1 VRSNR
6 HRLGSE
12 YVRCGVLAAMTLLV
26 LMGAAILTGTAG
38 HVFSHAAATSS
49 KTSIRPDARALA
61 EIPMWFEPNQG
72 QTGAQVKFISH
83 GRGYG
88 LFLTVDEAVLA
99 LQPSR
104 EHRDVV
110 RMSLKGSNPSANV
123 IGEDEMAGK
132 SNYLIGNDPTKWQR
146 NIPQFARVRYQDV
159 YPGVDLVYY
168 GSDGRLE
175 YDLEVG
181 QGSDPKAIG
190 LHFEGADHLTLSH
203 EGNLELE
210 IGSGSVALEAPRAY
224 QERQGKRV
232 PVEARFVLRAGNE
245 VGFEL
250 GAYDRSQKLVI
261 DPVLSYSSFL
271 GGSGNE
277 ACSTITGGAV
287 ASGCPAISVDPA
299 FNVYVAGSTSSTDF
313 PLTPTPTLPFQA
325 ALAGTA
331 NVFVTKFVPSASS
344 TGPSYIIAFSTYL
357 GGNGIDTSAGVA
369 ADAAS
374 NVAVAGTTTSTN
386 FPTTANSFNPGPL
399 GASANHVFV
408 SELKSDGT
416 ALNYSTY
423 LAGNGT
429 EKATGLALDIR
440 GKIYVS
446 GTTTSTDAGT
456 GFPSTAN
463 GFQLS
468 SKSANQFFFTEVD
481 PALLGASS
489 IPFSSYLGG
498 ATATAGG
505 VTMGGGIAVDT
516 STTPNVYITGGTD
529 YSDLPFLNAFQ
540 AATPGIHAFLGKF
553 TPSKAIG
560 AQEVYL
566 TLFGG
571 AGTDVGNGVA
581 VDSSSNAY
589 ITGSTTSASGFTPP
603 TGITP
608 VQAAYGG
615 GAHDAFLA
623 KFGTPCTGSTC
634 TTNNV
639 PLSYFT
645 YLGGSGD
652 EVGLAIAVDTIQGAL
667 ITGTTDGTLPILGS
681 APQTAFGG
689 GATDAFVARIDTTS
703 NSTTVGHFSTFL
715 GGALADAGTSLA
727 VDTTGT
733 PYVAGETLSSNFPVS
748 SAPEQATLNG
758 TSDAFVTKLGPTVN
772 LTMAPTA
779 TPNPVGVGNQVTFK
793 YTITNAGDLV
803 SNAIFTDTLPSNAT
817 FVSAT
822 STVTNACGT
831 ASSQT
836 VTCNLG
842 TLNPGA
848 TTPSV
853 SIVVTPTAPTP
864 PATAP
869 TSLGNSATLTVNG
882 LTTSASTSTS
892 VNDFNISVAPATVT
906 VPAGI
911 AATYQVTVT
920 PTGPFP
926 DSVSLSCCSGTPANI
941 GTVVFTTNPISNLT
955 NGSAASSTVTIPTI
969 MRPTTTTRV
978 WQKGGPIYASWLS
991 VSGLG
996 LLGMSIG
1003 GTISR
1008 KRRVVMALLIGAVF
1022 ALIGLQS
1029 ACGSSSTT
1037 PTTVTGTPAG
1047 TYNLTLTA
1055 TSGTASR
1062 TFPVTLIVQ

>member
-1 VRSNR
+1 MNR
-6 HRLGSE
+6 HRLGSG
-12 YVRCGVLAAMTLLV
+12 YVRCGVLAAMLLLV
-26 LMGAAILTGTAG
+26 LLGAVILTGTGA
-38 HVFSHAAATSS
+38 HVPTRATASS
-49 KTSIRPDARALA
+49 TIASAKPDARMLA
-61 EIPMWFEPNQG
+61 QLPMSFEPNQG
-72 QTGAQVKFISH
+72 QTDAQVKFLAH
-83 GRGYG
+83 GPGYG
-88 LFLTVDEAVLA
+88 LFLTADEAVLA
-99 LQPSR
+99 L
-104 EHRDVV
+104 HRSANRRDLM
-110 RMSLKGSNPSANV
+110 RMKLKGANSSANV
-123 IGEDEMAGK
+123 IGNDETSGK
-132 SNYLIGNDPTKWQR
+132 SNYLIGNDSSKWHR
-146 NIPQFARVRYQDV
+146 NIPQFARVRYQEV

-168 GSDGRLE
+168 GANGQLE
-175 YDLEVG
+175 YDFEVER
-181 QGSDPKAIG
+181 GSDAKSIA
-190 LHFEGADHLTLSH
+190 LHFEGVDRITLNR
-203 EGNLELE
+203 EGTLALG
-210 IGSGSVALEAPRAY
+210 IDGGSVALKAPQAY
-224 QERQGKRV
+224 QEKNGQRV
-232 PVEARFVLRAGNE
+232 PVDARFVLRAGNE

-250 GAYDRSQKLVI
+250 GDYDRSQKLVI

-277 ACSTITGGAV
+277 ACSAITSGPV
-287 ASGCPAISVDPA
+287 VSGCPAISVDPA

-325 ALAGTA
+325 ALAGAA

-344 TGPSYIIAFSTYL
+344 TGPSYVIAFSTYL

-374 NVAVAGTTTSTN
+374 NVAVTGTTTSTN

-399 GASANHVFV
+399 GASASHVFV

-416 ALNYSTY
+416 ALVYSTY

-440 GKIYVS
+440 GKIYIS
-446 GTTTSTDAGT
+446 GTTTSTDSAT

-463 GFQLS
+463 AFQLT
-468 SKSANQFFFTEVD
+468 SKSTNQFFFTEID
-481 PALLGASS
+481 PVLLGLPS

-498 ATATAGG
+498 AMATAGG

-516 STTPNVYITGGTD
+516 STTPNVYITGSTD

-540 AATPGIHAFLGKF
+540 VATPGIHAFLGKF

-560 AQEVYL
+560 AQEVYF
-566 TLFGG
+566 TLFSGL
-571 AGTDVGNGVA
+571 GTDIANGVG
-581 VDSSSNAY
+581 VDSSGNAY
-589 ITGSTTSASGFTPP
+589 ITGSTTSVGLVAP
-603 TGITP
+603 TSTVP
-608 VQAAYGG
+608 LQVNYGG

-623 KFGTPCTGSTC
+623 KFGTPCTGSAC

-639 PLSYFT
+639 PFSYFT
-645 YLGGSGD
+645 YLGGTGD
-652 EVGLAIAVDTIQGAL
+652 DVAYAIAVDSIQGAN
-667 ITGTTDGTLPILGS
+667 ITGMTDGNLPTLGN
-681 APQTAFGG
+681 APQTTYGG
-689 GATDAFVARIDTTS
+689 GTTDAFVARIDTTS
-703 NSTTVGHFSTFL
+703 NSATVGHYVSYL
-715 GGALADAGTSLA
+715 GGAAADAGTSIA
-727 VDTTGT
+727 VDTSGT
-733 PYVAGETLSSNFPVS
+733 PYVTGETLSSNFPIS

-758 TSDAFVTKLGPTVN
+758 GSDAFVTKLGPTVS
-772 LTMAPTA
+772 LTMTPTA

-822 STVTNACGT
+822 STVTNACGA
-831 ASSQT
+831 ASGQT

-853 SIVVTPTAPTP
+853 TVVVTPTAPLP

-911 AATYQVTVT
+911 AATFQVTVT

-941 GTVVFTTNPISNLT
+941 GTIVFTTNPITNLT
-955 NGSAASSTVTIPTI
+955 TGSAASSTVTIPTI
-969 MRPTTTTRV
+969 MRPTTTTRL
-978 WQKGGPIYASWLS
+978 WQKGGPMYASWLS

-1008 KRRVVMALLIGAVF
+1008 KRRIMMALLIGGVF

-1037 PTTVTGTPAG
+1037 TTTVSGTPAG